1 MPKRTRATK
10 ESDRRGEKAWL
21 KKSKLSKYGQTPRE
35 VNRTFLIVCEGQ
47 TEKLYFDEFPVVSA
61 KVRSVDTGSSKM
73 ALVRAAEK
81 HSGKGDYDEVWCVF
95 DLDRDPSKG
104 PHQNAE
110 FDNAVKQCQ
119 QKGFRCAY
127 SNDAFELWY
136 VLHFALLQQQH
147 DRSRCYE
154 RLGKEWGI
162 NYEKDG
168 KTKDFTRTV
177 YARLEDRMD
186 TAIAHAK
193 KLTVG
198 KESLPPHKQ
207 NPITMV
213 FELVEELRKYV
224 RK

>member
-10 ESDRRGEKAWL
+10 ETDRKGEKAWL

-35 VNRTFLIVCEGQ
+35 INKTFLIICEGQ
-47 TEKLYFDEFPVVSA
+47 TEKLYFDAFPVVSA

-73 ALVRAAEK
+73 ALVKKAEDERK
-81 HSGKGDYDEVWCVF
+81 KGDYDEVWCVF

-104 PHQNAE
+104 PQQNSD
-110 FDNAVKQCQ
+110 FNNAVSQCA
-119 QKGFRCAY
+119 QKGFGCAY

-147 DRSRCYE
+147 DRSICYD
-154 RLGKEWGI
+154 RLSKEWGI

-168 KTKDFTRTV
+168 KVKAFASTV
-177 YARLEDRMD
+177 YSRLADHMD
-186 TAIAHAK
+186 TAIKNAR
-193 KLTVG
+193 KLTSG
-198 KESLPPHKQ
+198 KEPLQPHKQ

-213 FELVEELRKYV
+213 FELVEELRKYF